1 MNFILKWEGYRLDLG
16 QRTHVMGI
24 LNVTPDSFS
33 DGGRFFELERAVAH
47 GIEMADDGADIIDVG
62 GESTRPYSPRIS
74 PQEEMDRVIPVIE
87 SLRKEISIPLSID
100 TYKAGVAQEALKS
113 GASMI
118 NDVSSLRFDPAM
130 GRVAAEAQV
139 PVVLM
144 HIKGTPGDM
153 QDNPTYEDLIPEI
166 IDFLKDAISRALAA
180 GIGENLII
188 VDPGIGFG
196 KSFDDNL
203 KIIKGLSLFHCLQRP
218 LLLGTSSKAFIGHV
232 LDRGVEDRDTGSMA
246 TFACGVM
253 NGADIVRAHNVKK
266 AVETVKMVDAI
277 MRGRVK

>member
-1 MNFILKWEGYRLDLG
+1 
-16 QRTHVMGI
+16 MGI

-130 GRVAAEAQV
+130 GRVAAEAKV

-203 KIIKGLSLFHCLQRP
+203 KIIKELSLFHCLQRP

>member
-1 MNFILKWEGYRLDLG
+1 
-16 QRTHVMGI
+16 MGI

-33 DGGRFFELERAVAH
+33 DAGRFFELERAVAQ
-47 GIEMADDGADIIDVG
+47 GIEMAGDGADIIDVG
-62 GESTRPYSPRIS
+62 GESTRPYSRKIS
-74 PQEEMDRVIPVIE
+74 AQEEMDRVIPVIE
-87 SLRKEISIPLSID
+87 SLRKEISIPLSVD
-100 TYKAGVAQEALKS
+100 TYKARVALEALKS

-118 NDVSSLRFDPAM
+118 NDVSSLRFDPEMA
-130 GRVAAEAQV
+130 RVAAEAQV
-139 PVVLM
+139 PVFLM

-166 IDFLKDAISRALAA
+166 IDFLKDALARAVTA
-180 GIGENLII
+180 GIKENLII

-203 KIIKGLSLFHCLQRP
+203 KILKELSLFRCLKRP
-218 LLLGTSSKAFIGHV
+218 LLLGTSNKAFIGHV
-232 LDRGVEDRDTGSMA
+232 LDRRVEDRDTGSMA

-253 NGADIVRAHNVKK
+253 NGAHIVRAHNVRK